1 MYHDALNSPFQVTQ
15 FQQRLLSS
23 VWKCY
28 VGIFWV
34 LAVMANW
41 FVAPAHCYLPRPTE
55 LVTTKDAK
63 P

>member
-1 MYHDALNSPFQVTQ
+1 MYHDALN

-55 LVTTKDAK
+55 LVTTKESK